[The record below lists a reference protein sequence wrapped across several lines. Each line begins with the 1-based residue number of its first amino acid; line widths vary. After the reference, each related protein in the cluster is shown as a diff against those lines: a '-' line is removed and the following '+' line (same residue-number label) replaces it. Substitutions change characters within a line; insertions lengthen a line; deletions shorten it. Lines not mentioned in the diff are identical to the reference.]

1 MRRAI
6 LAGAVLAMAAGIWG
20 GLIRLGLPLGLGPDL
35 AVSHGPVMVC
45 GLFGTLISLERAVAL
60 GRRWAFLAPMLFVAG
75 FAVLVAGAPSIVAV
89 LLFVGGAA
97 MFAAASTAVLVLQPA
112 LFTATLVVG
121 AAALLAGN
129 LLWLGGSEIPE
140 VTGWWIAFFV
150 ATISAERLE
159 LTRAFRPGPLAQ
171 TAFVAA
177 LVVLSAGA
185 AMGLTTG
192 TGRWLTGAG
201 LLAISLW
208 LLRNDVARRTVL
220 ATGAPRYFAA
230 AMLAG
235 YFWLATAGMLLLAG
249 TGLSLQYDLALHAVF
264 LGFVLSMV
272 LAHALIIFPAV
283 TGIRLSYRPA
293 LYAPLALLHAS
304 VVLRV
309 AGGMLGIDA
318 VRVLS
323 GPLTAASLLVFA
335 GVLATTVRS
344 RPLRAGHRQV
354 PPTVPH

>member
-1 MRRAI
+1 
-6 LAGAVLAMAAGIWG
+6 MAAGIWG
-20 GLIRLGLPLGLGPDL
+20 GLIRLGLPLGLGSDL
-35 AVSHGPVMVC
+35 ATSHGPVMVC

-60 GRRWAFLAPMLFVAG
+60 GRGWAFLAPVLFVAG
-75 FAVLVAGAPSIVAV
+75 FAVLLAGAPSIVAV

-97 MFAAASTAVLVLQPA
+97 MFTAASAAVLVLQPA
-112 LFTATLVVG
+112 LFTVTLVAG

-129 LLWLGGSEIPE
+129 LAWLGGSEIHE
-140 VTGWWIAFFV
+140 VTGWWIVFFV

-185 AMGLTTG
+185 AVGLTTG
-192 TGRWLTGAG
+192 MGRWLAGAG
-201 LLAISLW
+201 LLGVSAW

-220 ATGAPRYFAA
+220 ASGAPRYFAV

-235 YFWLATAGMLLLAG
+235 YFWLAMAGMLLLAG
-249 TGLSLQYDLALHAVF
+249 AGLPLQYDLALHAVF

-283 TGIRLSYRPA
+283 TGIRLGYRPA

-309 AGGMLGIDA
+309 AGGILGLDT
-318 VRVLS
+318 VRMLS

-344 RPLRAGHRQV
+344 RPLPASHRQV
-354 PPTVPH
+354 PPTAPH